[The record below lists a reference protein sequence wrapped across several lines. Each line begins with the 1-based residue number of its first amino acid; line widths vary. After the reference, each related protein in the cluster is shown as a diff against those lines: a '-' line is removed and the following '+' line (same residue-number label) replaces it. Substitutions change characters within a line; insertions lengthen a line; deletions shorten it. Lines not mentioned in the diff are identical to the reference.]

1 MASVHTRRR
10 ILLILRFLYEESDE
24 ENPLTTNDIF
34 EYLAEHNIT
43 ADRKTFKEDM
53 TFLIDEMGY
62 DIVMIKSSPNKYFW
76 GERKFELPELKLLID
91 AVSSAHFV
99 DEAKSKTIIDKLM
112 SLASE
117 EQRKQLVRNVFGAG
131 KIKADNHKIYYI
143 VDDINN
149 AINKEKKIQF
159 QYYEYNASK
168 EKVLRNDGEVYVV
181 SPYALY
187 WNEDNYYVV
196 GYSDKRKIINSFR
209 VDRMAGTKIINEEAV
224 ARPHNFDIADYGKKI
239 FRMYDGEET
248 VVTLE
253 CRNEVMKYIIDQ
265 FGEDVETKVKT
276 ADTFIV
282 KALVDLSPTF
292 YGWVFQFAGK
302 IRILEPEEARLNFHS
317 MLKMQQL

>member
-1 MASVHTRRR
+1 MASVHTRSR
-10 ILLILRFLYEESDE
+10 ILLILRLLYEKSDE

-53 TFLIDEMGY
+53 SFLIDEMGY

-91 AVSSAHFV
+91 AVSSAHFI
-99 DEAKSKTIIDKLM
+99 DKAKSKTIIDKLI
-112 SLASE
+112 SLAGE
-117 EQRKQLVRNVFGAG
+117 GQRAQLVRNVFGTG
-131 KIKADNHKIYYI
+131 KIKSDNHKIYYI

-149 AINKEKKIQF
+149 AINQEKKIQF
-159 QYYEYNASK
+159 QYYEYNARK
-168 EKVLRNDGEVYVV
+168 EKVLRNDGEVYVI

-196 GYSDKRKIINSFR
+196 GYSDKREAITAFR
-209 VDRMAGTKIINEEAV
+209 VDRMSGTKIINEGAV
-224 ARPHNFDIADYGKKI
+224 NRPNDFDIADYGKKI

-248 VVTLE
+248 IVTLE

-265 FGEDVETKVKT
+265 FGADVETKVKT

-282 KALVDLSPTF
+282 KAPVDLSPTF

-302 IRILEPEEARLNFHS
+302 ITILEPEEASSDFHN
-317 MLKMQQL
+317 MLRMQQL